1 MDGTFPQTAELD
13 GVTLVI
19 PSRNEAASL
28 GPVVRNWWS
37 QRPTGVPFSI
47 LVVDDASDDD
57 TPRILSSLGPEMA
70 VTSIR
75 NPTRL
80 GFGGA
85 LRVGIDH
92 TATKWVAFTDAD
104 GQYDPRDLP
113 RLISALSAGGD
124 LATGLRSPRVDS
136 IFRKTISIGFRG
148 LVSMLFD
155 LRMRDPTT
163 SLRAGRTE
171 RIRWVARQARFMNG
185 SFWNEFMIRWTRA
198 GYSFVEVPVRHY
210 HRHAGRSKV
219 AASEQIARVS
229 VQHFIALLRIWREL
243 HRLDLPGS
251 PTSGSSSRAPDAE
264 R

>member
-1 MDGTFPQTAELD
+1 MDGTFPRTAELD
-13 GVTLVI
+13 GITLVI
-19 PSRNEAASL
+19 PSRNEATSL
-28 GPVVRNWWS
+28 GPVLRNWWS
-37 QRPTGVPFSI
+37 ERPTGVPFSI

-57 TPRILSSLGPEMA
+57 TPRVLSSLEPEMA

-85 LRVGIDH
+85 LRVGIDR
-92 TATKWVAFTDAD
+92 TATKWIAFTDAD

-113 RLISALSAGGD
+113 RLISVLSAGGD

-171 RIRWVARQARFMNG
+171 RIRGVASRARFMNG

-210 HRHAGRSKV
+210 RRRSGQSKV
-219 AASEQIARVS
+219 AASGELARVS
-229 VQHFIALLRIWREL
+229 VQHMIALLRIWSEL
-243 HRLDLPGS
+243 HRLELPGS
-251 PTSGSSSRAPDAE
+251 PASSSSSRATEVD